1 MPDHFQYFIKGEP
14 VQDTP
19 LFIIGCGAST
29 DRFDFRRLANKS
41 SLCTRIDVD
50 NWDLADWRP
59 TYLACLDNDLIETS
73 LPEILRLVNE
83 RRIEGFFL
91 SGRALQLSPELAECS
106 SVHFLD
112 ELIAHR
118 FDTRGKSHELDFKK
132 SFCFQTTYPDCVT
145 AESCAIRI
153 GAAMG
158 HREIVLVGIS
168 DNVAAFEAIR
178 DDFYCGQLPVRIIT
192 ADPDSRLGRDAVFPY
207 EPLERLLN
215 EAMIGA
221 VIIPLTSGE
230 RDQLLDNLWLWSQP
244 AFSPFLGPPLYRR
257 PDLVI
262 VCNNA
267 AAAACESEVRQLISS
282 TPGLQRCFDEVR
294 FETLDLSGDA
304 DLYQRENRGRL
315 RSQGWRAGPN
325 NMFFAAMDAVRDHW
339 GHSLYMETDCVPIRP
354 DWLGQ
359 VNTHLRGAE
368 PAWVTGSIYR
378 GADALGPREK
388 RHINGNAVYATA
400 DPDFQHFVDSV
411 WRPKLAEIITER
423 PELPF
428 DCLVEALY
436 ELADARLGDADA
448 NWKTLRSISHKF
460 RYSALIPNFTSER
473 GTLHELADQI
483 EGLLRGSP
491 ESCIIHTRA
500 LAGFI
505 GALRTSG
512 LRPSMTELLTIV
524 RDIADDLPPR
534 PPVSSDSGKDGV
546 GWSTGR
552 IRQRLTRLLPAKI
565 KRLID

>member
-1 MPDHFQYFIKGEP
+1 MPHHFQYFIKGEP

-19 LFIIGCGAST
+19 LFIIGCGATT

-41 SLCTRIDVD
+41 SLSTRIDID

-59 TYLACLDNDLIETS
+59 TYLACLDDNLIETS

-91 SGRALQLSPELAECS
+91 SSRALQLSPELAEWTN
-106 SVHFLD
+106 VHFLD
-112 ELIAHR
+112 EFIAHR
-118 FDTRGKSHELDFKK
+118 LDTRSKSHELDFKK
-132 SFCFQTTYPDCVT
+132 SSCFQTSYPDCAT
-145 AESCAIRI
+145 TESCAVRF
-153 GAAMG
+153 GAVMG
-158 HREIVLVGIS
+158 HREIVLLGIS

-178 DDFYCGQLPVRIIT
+178 DDFYCEQLPVRIIN
-192 ADPDSRLGRDAVFPY
+192 ADPDSQLGRDAVFPY

-230 RDQLLDNLWLWSQP
+230 RNQLLDNLWLWSQP
-244 AFSPFLGPPLYRR
+244 AFAPFLGPPLCRQ

-267 AAAACESEVRQLISS
+267 AAAACESEVRQLITS

-304 DLYQRENRGRL
+304 DLYQRENRGQL

-400 DPDFQHFVDSV
+400 DPDFQHFVDTV
-411 WRPKLAEIITER
+411 WRPRLAEIVTER

-428 DCLVEALY
+428 DCVIEALY

-448 NWKTLRSISHKF
+448 DWKTLRNISHKF
-460 RYSALIPNFTSER
+460 RYSALIPNLTSEN
-473 GTLHELADQI
+473 GTLHALADQI
-483 EGLLRGSP
+483 DSLLRTSP
-491 ESCIIHTRA
+491 HSCIVHTRA
-500 LAGFI
+500 LARFV
-505 GALRTSG
+505 AVLRTSG
-512 LRPSMTELLTIV
+512 SRVSPPELLTLV
-524 RDIADDLPPR
+524 REAAEELPPR
-534 PPVSSDSGKDGV
+534 TPATPDTSKGGG
-546 GWSTGR
+546 GWIAGR
-552 IRQRLTRLLPAKI
+552 IRQGVARRLPSPLR
-565 KRLID
+565 RLID